1 MEHRLSRDSIETLS
15 KISKGRHRTNI
26 LKNPEQRALAY
37 LVKLVPSYISSNC
50 LTLIGFIGSL
60 TTFSGFILAASFQ
73 RNYLLIS
80 VLGFVINWLGD
91 SLDGRVAYYRN
102 KPRKWYGFSLDLSVD
117 WITTVL
123 IGLGYM
129 IYTGGQG
136 IWLGFLFVVMY
147 GWAMITTLV
156 RYKVTDKY
164 AIDSGLLGPTEVRVL
179 ICLIL
184 IAEIIFRG
192 SIIYSG
198 AIACLV
204 LLIVNITDFHEL
216 LKFANNRDIEEKEL
230 KQDKKDG

>member
-1 MEHRLSRDSIETLS
+1 MEHHLSRDSIETLS

-37 LVKLVPSYISSNC
+37 LVKRVPSYISSNS
-50 LTLIGFIGSL
+50 LTFIGFIGSL
-60 TTFSGFILAASFQ
+60 ITFSGFLLATTFH
-73 RNYLLIS
+73 RNYLLLSI
-80 VLGFVINWLGD
+80 LGFVINWFGD

-129 IYTGGQG
+129 IYTNNIG
-136 IWLGFLFVVMY
+136 IWLGFMFVVMY
-147 GWAMITTLV
+147 GWAMITTLL

-164 AIDSGLLGPTEVRVL
+164 AIDSGLLGPTEVRVI

-184 IAEIIFRG
+184 IAEVIFKG

-204 LLIVNITDFHEL
+204 LLIVNINDSHGL
-216 LKFANNRDIEEKEL
+216 LQLANNRDIAEKEL
-230 KQDKKDG
+230 KQDKKDD